1 MVCGHTALPSRARR
15 ICVCHGLFGANS
27 GRGQRAGALIVEKI
41 VGETVIVVIKDIGV
55 GGWLVAI
62 IVLGGLWLWNR
73 EGNGYAVILRLR
85 LGL

>member
-15 ICVCHGLFGANS
+15 ICVCHGLFGVKS
-27 GRGQRAGALIVEKI
+27 GRRQRAGALIVEEI
-41 VGETVIVVIKDIGV
+41 VGGTVIVVIKDIGA

-62 IVLGGLWLWNR
+62 IVLGGLLLWNW
-73 EGNGYAVILRLR
+73 EGNGYADILRLR